1 MEEEEIERRKVDA
14 MEEALQNELRNEAVE
29 RANHQMFEG
38 QDRVKAFKSKM
49 LMADVL
55 AERDAQK
62 DLKRRKQKA
71 QE

>member
-14 MEEALQNELRNEAVE
+14 MEEALQNEMKAQAID
-29 RANHQMFEG
+29 RANKQMFES

-55 AERDAQK
+55 NERDAQK
-62 DLKRRKQKA
+62 QLKRRK
-71 QE
+71 